1 MRSLLLIAVIFIYL
15 CTAETWADEPGRVRV
30 LSYNIHHAKGVDGK
44 LDLERI
50 AQVIRDADPDFVALQ
65 EVDRNTKRTNNVD
78 QAQQLAELTGM
89 HHVFGPNIELQGG
102 QYGNAIL
109 SRWPIVQH
117 HNHRLPCLNDGEQRG
132 AIDAVIES
140 PHGPIRLL
148 ATHLDHRSDSAERM
162 ASVKL
167 LSLDD
172 ESTPKAMRAEGL
184 NEIPALLAG
193 DLNADWDSDVF
204 REVLQHWSVPHKQAL
219 PTIPVDVPKRQID
232 FILYRPA
239 GAWRGIDTKVLAES
253 VASDHR
259 PILTTLQLLA
269 PDSSV
274 QKSDD
279 R

>member
-1 MRSLLLIAVIFIYL
+1 MKTIQVFLVSLVYL
-15 CTAETWADEPGRVRV
+15 CSTSALADQPRRVRV
-30 LSYNIHHAKGVDGK
+30 LSYNIHHAEGVDGK

-50 AQVIRDADPDFVALQ
+50 ANVIRDAKPDLIALQ
-65 EVDRNTKRTNNVD
+65 EVDRNTKRTNNAD

-89 HHVFGPNIELQGG
+89 HYCFGPNIDLQGG
-102 QYGNAIL
+102 QYGNAVL
-109 SRWPIVQH
+109 SRWPIVQYK
-117 HNHRLPCLNDGEQRG
+117 NHLLPCLNNGEQRG
-132 AIDAVIES
+132 VIDAVVDS